1 MNEIQKCKYIY
12 IYIYMGE
19 LYCNIH
25 IMLYRIFLASPSS
38 LTPYKFFS
46 SKQLE
51 M

>member
-1 MNEIQKCKYIY
+1 MNEIQKCKY

-25 IMLYRIFLASPSS
+25 IMLYRIFLASPFS

>member
-1 MNEIQKCKYIY
+1 
-12 IYIYMGE
+12 MGE

-46 SKQLE
+46 SKQLKCNRVNYRKFRL
-51 M
+51 